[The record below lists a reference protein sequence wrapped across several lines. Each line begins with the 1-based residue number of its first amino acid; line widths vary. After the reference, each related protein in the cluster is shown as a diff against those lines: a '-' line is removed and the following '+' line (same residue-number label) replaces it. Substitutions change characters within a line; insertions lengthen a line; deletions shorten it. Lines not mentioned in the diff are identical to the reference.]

1 MRALAPEGRIAC
13 SKKDRVGRVPQMARK
28 MKFSHYRYKQ
38 AAAKYRPKKTRILF
52 VGEAP
57 PLSADRYF
65 YFEDVKRGDWLWIA
79 LMKQLF
85 PAAKWGPTKC
95 ERRRKR
101 DWLRRFQNNGYRLI
115 DAVKKPVDGSP
126 SARVKK
132 IKTHSHELISE
143 VKRIKPRCIVL
154 IKATVYDALFHE
166 FKIAGLPVVNSR
178 LPFPS
183 SGRQRE
189 FHREFP
195 RKC

>member
-1 MRALAPEGRIAC
+1 VKGRGTTR
-13 SKKDRVGRVPQMARK
+13 KWARK
-28 MKFSHYRYKQ
+28 MKFSRNRYKQ
-38 AAAKYRPKKTRILF
+38 AAAKYRPKKTHTLF
-52 VGEAP
+52 VAEAP
-57 PLSADRYF
+57 PLSVDRYF

-85 PAAKWGPTKC
+85 PAAKWGPT
-95 ERRRKR
+95 ERERGRK
-101 DWLRRFQNNGYRLI
+101 DAWLRKFQNNGYRLI
-115 DAVKKPVDGSP
+115 DAVKEPVDGSP

-143 VKRIKPRCIVL
+143 VKKIKPRYIVL
-154 IKATVYDALFHE
+154 IKATVFDALFHE
-166 FKIAGLPVVNSR
+166 FKIAGLPVVKSR

-189 FHREFP
+189 FHRKFP